1 MDIDFFPFW
10 PGTSILRW
18 LPREFVLPPFRESFD
33 EGWVRKF
40 ALVQRADWVA
50 IAMIKEFLADCI
62 DGLWWT
68 KEF

>member
-1 MDIDFFPFW
+1 M
-10 PGTSILRW
+10 
-18 LPREFVLPPFRESFD
+18 LPPFRENFD

-50 IAMIKEFLADCI
+50 IAMIKEFPADCI